1 MAMMESWFGDA
12 LERKYVSSITFDGI
26 HFHISGGP
34 DLEDPN
40 YWTDEHDIKFPS
52 AAWKSL
58 DLVDLA
64 DTFYMRILCS
74 GTEVAQVS
82 ICSVCTNGSSGI
94 KSSSI
99 ENHSL
104 TSLGINPSWEFVSRS
119 FMNRKP
125 FIRMRL
131 KIPPGK
137 TTFNFLTRIPLPHA

>member
-12 LERKYVSSITFDGI
+12 LERKYVTSITFDGI
-26 HFHISGGP
+26 PFHIISKGS

-74 GTEVAQVS
+74 GTDVAQVS
-82 ICSVCTNGSSGI
+82 ICSVCINGSSGI
-94 KSSSI
+94 KSSST
-99 ENHSL
+99 ENHSV
-104 TSLGINPSWEFVSRS
+104 TSLGINPSSGFV
-119 FMNRKP
+119 
-125 FIRMRL
+125 
-131 KIPPGK
+131 
-137 TTFNFLTRIPLPHA
+137 